1 MSVNKVILLG
11 HIGADPEIRYPEPD
25 RPIAFMSLATNDRYA
40 NPPTETT
47 DGHRLVLG
55 GPTAR
60 LAENT
65 TRNGTRLYV
74 EGRIK
79 SREYTDKMQ
88 VRRRITEI
96 IVDKVELL
104 GRRADNPDN
113 TVK

>member
-1 MSVNKVILLG
+1 M
-11 HIGADPEIRYPEPD
+11 
-25 RPIAFMSLATNDRYA
+25 
-40 NPPTETT
+40 
-47 DGHRLVLG
+47 G

-60 LAENT
+60 LADNYI
-65 TRNGTRLYV
+65 RNGTRLYV

>member
-1 MSVNKVILLG
+1 MNKVILLG
-11 HIGADPEIRYPEPD
+11 NVGRDPKIRFVDSRQVAEFPLATSERVAGSDSPEI
-25 RPIAFMSLATNDRYA
+25 
-40 NPPTETT
+40 TEW
-47 DGHRLVLG
+47 HRLVLG
-55 GPTAR
+55 GPNAR
-60 LAENT
+60 LAENYI
-65 TRNGTRLYV
+65 RKGTRLYV

>member
-25 RPIAFMSLATNDRYA
+25 RPIAFLSLATTHLSA
-40 NPPTETT
+40 NSTTEIPEGTRFVW
-47 DGHRLVLG
+47 GA
-55 GPTAR
+55 PNAR
-60 LAENT
+60 LADT
-65 TRNGTRLYV
+65 YIPKGTRLYV